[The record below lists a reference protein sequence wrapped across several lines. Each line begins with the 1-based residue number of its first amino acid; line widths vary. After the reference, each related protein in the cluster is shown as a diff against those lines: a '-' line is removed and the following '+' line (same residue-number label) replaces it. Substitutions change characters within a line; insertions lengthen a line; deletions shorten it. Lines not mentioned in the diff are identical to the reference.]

1 MPLEAI
7 RWIDD
12 QAFAATVISTP
23 SGPDWQWRPVALGV
37 SDTAYA
43 EVVAGL
49 EPGDRVIFASE
60 GLPTPNLG
68 LPDPK
73 TRLDLALQRKPS
85 GR

>member
-1 MPLEAI
+1 MDRRPSVRRHRDFDPEWSGLAVEA
-7 RWIDD
+7 
-12 QAFAATVISTP
+12 
-23 SGPDWQWRPVALGV
+23 VALGV
-37 SDTAYA
+37 SNTAYA